1 LADAL
6 SSYNSLNNEWL
17 AQLQNNFEERRMPK
31 KITRNLLPGK
41 LAGLAIMGAMA
52 VPAAVLADGAPLQL
66 PQSVSSDQ
74 KTKSL
79 KVELEVKSEA
89 YTLSGPSPTP
99 NDSTKSNPVVKAR
112 GIKLTGSQ
120 PKASQANGLLVG
132 PTLRIRPGDKFD
144 AKLINSLSYSESEGD
159 GSHSMTNP
167 HGFDVINLHTH
178 GLHVSPNS
186 PSDNV
191 LLSIY
196 PQGTPDYVLQDC
208 GNESGQANCVTGQYR
223 YSYNIPSNHPSG
235 TYWYHAHKHGA
246 VSMHLADGFAGALI
260 IEDPKHGLESLPAVQ
275 KAQEQILMLQEAQ
288 YNGDHKG
295 DSTDPYQITCMSVY
309 FNNTGCAFG
318 GPNLPTPKVT
328 NNAISVNGQFQPS
341 ISMRT
346 NEAQLWRVIN
356 GTIGN
361 VVPMCLLPLN
371 GTTAPSPT
379 SYVLA
384 TDGVPLQRP
393 TASTTDLPVIMGLTP
408 AATPINGD
416 DVLNNELLFLAAGQ
430 RLDMMVQAPSKAGTY
445 GLYDSAVAGT
455 GLPIRQLCQ
464 ASAYANATPILTV
477 SVTDSASDIAY
488 NTAIP
493 TQAELNKLNAPK
505 TITVEQ
511 SPQLP
516 TQGLVYGFTT
526 NTYANKDGGAS
537 VVNGRVFNPLRS
549 QRDLVLNQVDKWAVQ
564 SAADTHMFHIH
575 INSFQLVSRG
585 QLDYPFPV
593 WRDTLLVNCA
603 GVAEKKWR
611 LFIPRR
617 TDRNQSVWKLRRS
630 SAVCA
635 TALGLHRLS
644 GRALP

>member
-1 LADAL
+1 
-6 SSYNSLNNEWL
+6 
-17 AQLQNNFEERRMPK
+17 MPK
-31 KITRNLLPGK
+31 KTTRNLLPGK
-41 LAGLAIMGAMA
+41 LASLAIMGAMA

-99 NDSTKSNPVVKAR
+99 NDSTKSNPVVTAR
-112 GIKLTGSQ
+112 GIKLTDSQ

-275 KAQEQILMLQEAQ
+275 KAQEQILMLQEVQ

-295 DSTDPYQITCMSVY
+295 DSTDPYQITC
-309 FNNTGCAFG
+309 
-318 GPNLPTPKVT
+318 
-328 NNAISVNGQFQPS
+328 
-341 ISMRT
+341 
-346 NEAQLWRVIN
+346 
-356 GTIGN
+356 
-361 VVPMCLLPLN
+361 
-371 GTTAPSPT
+371 
-379 SYVLA
+379 
-384 TDGVPLQRP
+384 
-393 TASTTDLPVIMGLTP
+393 
-408 AATPINGD
+408 
-416 DVLNNELLFLAAGQ
+416 
-430 RLDMMVQAPSKAGTY
+430 
-445 GLYDSAVAGT
+445 
-455 GLPIRQLCQ
+455 
-464 ASAYANATPILTV
+464 
-477 SVTDSASDIAY
+477 
-488 NTAIP
+488 
-493 TQAELNKLNAPK
+493 
-505 TITVEQ
+505 
-511 SPQLP
+511 
-516 TQGLVYGFTT
+516 
-526 NTYANKDGGAS
+526 
-537 VVNGRVFNPLRS
+537 
-549 QRDLVLNQVDKWAVQ
+549 
-564 SAADTHMFHIH
+564 
-575 INSFQLVSRG
+575 
-585 QLDYPFPV
+585 
-593 WRDTLLVNCA
+593 
-603 GVAEKKWR
+603 
-611 LFIPRR
+611 
-617 TDRNQSVWKLRRS
+617 
-630 SAVCA
+630 
-635 TALGLHRLS
+635 
-644 GRALP
+644 

>member
-603 GVAEKKWR
+603 GVAEKM
-611 LFIPRR
+611 
-617 TDRNQSVWKLRRS
+617 
-630 SAVCA
+630 AVVHSPA
-635 TALGLHRLS
+635 D
-644 GRALP
+644 